1 MSLKSIWDVM
11 CGRNSLNESAS
22 LERCAASLELFLK
35 DKDSYTALCAGT
47 MNSVKFEKTMTK
59 VIELLKEKNLDA
71 GIGEGH
77 KYSFLLGGDV
87 LKEAK
92 CVELCSKVNGVIV
105 VEEAY
110 ESTFSKIDEELN
122 AFKELGVEVA
132 GFVLVHN

>member
-1 MSLKSIWDVM
+1 MNLKSIWDAM
-11 CGRNSLNESAS
+11 CGRINLNEAAS
-22 LERCAASLELFLK
+22 LEKCAASLELFLK

-47 MNSVKFEKTMTK
+47 MNSVKFEKSMSK
-59 VIELLKEKNLDA
+59 VVELLKEKNLDA

-87 LKEAK
+87 LKDAK
-92 CVELCSKVNGVIV
+92 CVELCSKANGVIL

-110 ESTFSKIDEELN
+110 ESTFSKIDEEIN